1 MILSDIVIDENDPV
15 ISQKIREHLR
25 NQTYEQNEISL
36 MNTVV
41 QPGDSVLEIG
51 GGIGFTAAYLAKRF
65 GCSVSTVE
73 PHPDCAR
80 MIRKTLNAN
89 GVTANIFNSAAGL
102 KRGRVRFHVDRD
114 FWASHT
120 HNATGN
126 TIEVEQLA
134 LDDLIAD
141 AMPDV
146 ILMDCEGAEIEMLL
160 NCNFSDVRA
169 MVVEFHP
176 KVTGEPAVRSAINR
190 LYTLGYNIRRESNYG
205 VMTR

>member
-1 MILSDIVIDENDPV
+1 MILNDILIDENDPV
-15 ISQKIREHLR
+15 ISQKIRDHLR
-25 NQTYEQNEISL
+25 NLTYEQNELSL

-51 GGIGFTAAYLAKRF
+51 GGIGFMAAYLAKRL

-80 MIRKTLNAN
+80 MIRKTLDAN
-89 GVTANIFNSAAGL
+89 GVTASIFNSAAGW
-102 KRGRVRFHVDRD
+102 KRGQVRFNIDPD

-120 HNATGN
+120 HNASGN
-126 TIEVEQLA
+126 TIMVEQLA

-141 AMPDV
+141 SMPDV

-160 NCNFSDVRA
+160 NCDFSEVRA

-176 KVTGEPAVRSAINR
+176 KVTGEQAVRSAINR
-190 LYTLGYNIRRESNYG
+190 LYTLGFNIRRETNYG